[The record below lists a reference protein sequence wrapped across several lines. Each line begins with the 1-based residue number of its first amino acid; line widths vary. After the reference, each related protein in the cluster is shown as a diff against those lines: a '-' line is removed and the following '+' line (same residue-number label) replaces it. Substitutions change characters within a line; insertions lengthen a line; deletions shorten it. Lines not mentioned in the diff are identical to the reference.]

1 MKFSWNLVLLAAEK
15 IVDFFWNSREVKEFV
30 IYLLEKYA
38 NSTDNQIDNKVVEI
52 IKSKLLK

>member
-38 NSTDNQIDNKVVEI
+38 NSTDNQIDNKIVEI